1 MTDREENRIN
11 QFLSDTDFNSDSSF
25 FTDDTD
31 NDPTFLPG
39 GHRNTNPSSSP
50 SSSLDNLYTPGL
62 LMYYFIIYHIN
73 LDINKVLM

>member
-1 MTDREENRIN
+1 MTDREENLIN

-39 GHRNTNPSSSP
+39 GHRNMNP
-50 SSSLDNLYTPGL
+50 SSSLDNFSTLGPSTGTL
-62 LMYYFIIYHIN
+62 
-73 LDINKVLM
+73 